1 MGILARSNTLVGEYA
16 YCSMVHTQTLVS
28 TITLAREYSRSI
40 IIKFLLIFSDQ
51 LSQRPATLRGEKLYQ
66 DNPQD
71 RENGTTVA
79 ISDQGVFITTFMAYG
94 TFIPS

>member
-1 MGILARSNTLVGEYA
+1 MGILARSNTLEYA

-28 TITLAREYSRSI
+28 TITLEYSRSI

-79 ISDQGVFITTFMAYG
+79 ILDQGVFITTFMAYG

>member
-1 MGILARSNTLVGEYA
+1 MGILARSNTLA
-16 YCSMVHTQTLVS
+16 SMHTVVWCIRKLWFQQL
-28 TITLAREYSRSI
+28 LARSSI
-40 IIKFLLIFSDQ
+40 FKFLLIFSDQ
-51 LSQRPATLRGEKLYQ
+51 LSQRPATLRGKKLYQ

-79 ISDQGVFITTFMAYG
+79 ILDQGVFITTFMAYG

>member
-79 ISDQGVFITTFMAYG
+79 ILDQGVFITTFMAYG